1 MSTIAEVFLG
11 IIAFGTLVT
20 GLFYLA
26 LIVAGMRAMKRM
38 HEVMDK
44 AERAIQ
50 PTVAKID
57 ELADRASGMVARAT
71 TQIHRAELMLDEV
84 EHQATRVSSTLQ
96 SVAGLPKRETT
107 ALAAA
112 ARAAL
117 KGFSAR
123 LFGNHMEPIN
133 GRDVAHAAAHA
144 ERVDPR
150 L

>member
-1 MSTIAEVFLG
+1 MSTVAEVFLG

-26 LIVAGMRAMKRM
+26 LIVAGFRVMKRLND
-38 HEVMDK
+38 VMDK

-50 PTVAKID
+50 PTVARID
-57 ELADRASGMVARAT
+57 ALADRASSVVARAS
-71 TQIHRAELMLDEV
+71 TQIHRAESMLDEV
-84 EHQATRVSSTLQ
+84 EHQASRVSSTFQ
-96 SVAGLPKRETT
+96 TVAGLPKRETN

-117 KGFSAR
+117 KGFTAR
-123 LFGNHMEPIN
+123 LFGSNEHDGFSNRPPS
-133 GRDVAHAAAHA
+133 HA
-144 ERVDPR
+144 ERVNAR